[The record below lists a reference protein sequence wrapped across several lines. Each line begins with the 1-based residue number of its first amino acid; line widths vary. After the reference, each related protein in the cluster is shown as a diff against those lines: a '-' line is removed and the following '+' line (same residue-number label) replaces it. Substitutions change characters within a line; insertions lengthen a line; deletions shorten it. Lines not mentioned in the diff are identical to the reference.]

1 MPGKTATS
9 LTQYLLLWAA
19 ALIWLFPGH
28 VSFMAG
34 NPLLD
39 PLSLAVVLVLGVVC
53 VGTRWREV
61 NDPRLMFAML
71 ILLMATAMS
80 FVGFLVKPAQG
91 LNAHYRP
98 ATATSEEVATSL
110 AITRRENAIDFTGR
124 TNDTRNYS
132 TAAKIKHSVQTLLQ
146 TPLPFAGAVSASWE
160 GFITIP
166 EGVSRIELASETG
179 TAEFR
184 LDNVVLAGNATRLA
198 KAGIYKLS
206 IHYKNTTIG
215 ANKIALRWKAGT
227 ETQAVPTEFL
237 TPNAPSPI
245 ATTIGKML
253 QLFASLMWVAA
264 FAWALTV
271 AKPRW
276 RARQWISM
284 GELMLL
290 MVLPQKALAR
300 GGYKI

>member
-9 LTQYLLLWAA
+9 LVQFLLLWAA

-28 VSFMAG
+28 VSFLAG
-34 NPLLD
+34 NPLFD
-39 PLSLAVVLVLGVVC
+39 PLSVAVILVLGMVC

-71 ILLMATAMS
+71 ILLMTTAMS
-80 FVGFLVKPAQG
+80 FVGYLIKPAQG

-98 ATATSEEVATSL
+98 AATTNDVVSENVS
-110 AITRRENAIDFTGR
+110 ITRRENAIDFNSLPTPTG
-124 TNDTRNYS
+124 NFS
-132 TAAKIKHSVQTLLQ
+132 TAGKIKHSLQ
-146 TPLPFAGAVSASWE
+146 ALTQASLPFAGAVTASWE

-166 EGVSRIELASETG
+166 EGVSRLELANDAG
-179 TAEFR
+179 LAELR
-184 LDNVVLAGNATRLA
+184 LDNVTLKGNATRLD
-198 KAGIYKLS
+198 KPGVYRVS
-206 IHYKNTTIG
+206 IHYKNQQAGTNTL
-215 ANKIALRWKAGT
+215 ALRWKAGA

-237 TPNAPSPI
+237 SPNKPNPI
-245 ATTIGKML
+245 ATDIGSIL
-253 QLFASLMWVAA
+253 QLFALLMWIAA
-264 FAWALTV
+264 FSWALKV

-276 RARQWISM
+276 RARQWIST
-284 GELMLL
+284 GELLVL

>member
-28 VSFMAG
+28 VSFLAA

-39 PLSLAVVLVLGVVC
+39 PLSLAAILGLGLVC

-80 FVGFLVKPAQG
+80 FVSFLIKPAQG

-98 ATATSEEVATSL
+98 TSAASDAAASNL
-110 AITRRENAIDFTGR
+110 SITRRENAIVFTGR
-124 TNDTRNYS
+124 TSDTANYS
-132 TAAKIKHSVQTLLQ
+132 TAAKIKHSVQTMMK

-166 EGVSRIELASETG
+166 EGVSRIELASENG

-184 LDNVVLAGNATRLA
+184 LDNVVLAGNATRLD
-198 KAGIYKLS
+198 KPGIHKLS
-206 IHYKNTTIG
+206 IHYKNTATG
-215 ANKIALRWKAGT
+215 ANKVVLQWKTGT

-237 TPNAPSPI
+237 TPNTPNPI

-253 QLFASLMWVAA
+253 QLFAFLMWIAA